1 MNTTL
6 NRAFFKVF
14 FRGLNRAFFK
24 VLITTLNQTLEN
36 ANRLI
41 ILNIILNFRHF
52 RLSHIL
58 VEQRTLIEQI
68 REETLLGD
76 QKIVIGDPEDGDSK
90 EDQNKKAITIIK
102 DALIGY
108 KIFCTGS
115 LSTLSVNFLKRKW
128 KLK

>member
-1 MNTTL
+1 MQSEIKIEFFVQVLNTTL
-6 NRAFFKVF
+6 NRAFFKV
-14 FRGLNRAFFK
+14 LN
-24 VLITTLNQTLEN
+24 TTLNQTLEN

-41 ILNIILNFRHF
+41 IILNFRHF

-58 VEQRTLIEQI
+58 VEQ
-68 REETLLGD
+68 
-76 QKIVIGDPEDGDSK
+76 

-128 KLK
+128 KLKLEMELKPETEMEIEMKIFSKS